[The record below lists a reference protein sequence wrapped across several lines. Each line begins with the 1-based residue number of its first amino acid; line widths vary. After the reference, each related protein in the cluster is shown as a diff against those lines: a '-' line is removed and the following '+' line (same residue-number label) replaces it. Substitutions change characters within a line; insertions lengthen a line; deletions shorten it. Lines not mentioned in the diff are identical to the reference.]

1 MHRKRLIRPFWN
13 MSYEGIPDFQTP
25 DDFDGLVSLVPGRG
39 RANLL
44 LGCYDEAFVRE
55 RFAHYSV
62 LKHLTDLGYHGLKI
76 SINATNPDHQLL
88 EVHPL
93 LEGGHPGPHA
103 LAEVILREVVST
115 PDSAIM
121 PGSRSFALLVIQ
133 WLRLQNPL
141 VSHDPRALL
150 PGQLFPGLGMGRKVI
165 EMLQGITRRRHLEG
179 IVNRPEFLHNAWLYS
194 PHFHYLDPVAEG
206 RLLALKRD
214 LAEFNLWQ
222 VAWAAHQR
230 LIIEDNERIVFHWY
244 QGEQVL
250 PQCDDLRDCFRGADW
265 LATVNQVSSSCRY
278 AIRVDALDSL

>member
-1 MHRKRLIRPFWN
+1 MT
-13 MSYEGIPDFQTP
+13 YEGIPDFQTP
-25 DDFDGLVSLVPGRG
+25 EDFDGLVNLVPGRG
-39 RANLL
+39 RGNLL

-55 RFAHYSV
+55 RFAHYGV
-62 LKHLTDLGYHGLKI
+62 LQHRAGLDYRDLTITL
-76 SINATNPDHQLL
+76 NASNPDHQLL

-93 LEGGHPGPHA
+93 LKDGHPGPHA
-103 LAEVILREVVST
+103 LAEVILREVLLT
-115 PDSAIM
+115 PDPAIM

-141 VSHDPRALL
+141 VQHDPGTLL
-150 PGQLFPGLGMGRKVI
+150 PGQLFPGLGLGRTVI

-230 LIIEDNERIVFHWY
+230 LIIEDRERAVFHWY

-250 PQCDDLRDCFRGADW
+250 PQCDDLRDCFCSTDW

-278 AIRVDALDSL
+278 SISSDALASLSA